1 MRNKLS
7 FRVAYTLVTTAFTL
21 GLLFLLLSVIGVF
34 FGSGGSISWNNIEL
48 KVSVASNN
56 KWITAI
62 VEETGKS
69 KPYNEYVLNEKGDTI
84 GRNSGSRE
92 IMDTLKVFK
101 KEDFVEHIE
110 DPTIKL
116 PLSYFKKSGNI
127 NYILLQ
133 SRVFLL
139 VLLWEYILY
148 QLFLILYD
156 LKNEIFFIQSNTRR
170 MRRIGYAFIFMC
182 LLDFKYDFNVFL
194 SPENALIIHSG
205 SKVSFFTGNFF
216 LYLTIA
222 SIVFVLSWVFN
233 QGTQLKQENDL
244 TV

>member
-7 FRVAYTLVTTAFTL
+7 FRIAYTLVTAAFTS
-21 GLLFLLLSVIGVF
+21 GLLFLLISVIGVIV
-34 FGSGGSISWNNIEL
+34 GGGGTISWDEIEL
-48 KVSVASNN
+48 KVSGRSSN

-62 VEETGKS
+62 VEETGKT
-69 KPYNEYVLNEKGDTI
+69 KPYDEYVLNEKGDTV
-84 GRNSGSRE
+84 GSNSGLRE
-92 IMDTLKVFK
+92 ILDTLKVFK
-101 KEDFVEHIE
+101 EKDFGEHIE
-110 DPTIKL
+110 DPTIRL
-116 PLSYFKKSGNI
+116 PLAYFKKSRTI

-156 LKNEIFFIQSNTRR
+156 LKNEIFFIRSNTRR

-182 LLDFKYDFNVFL
+182 LLDFKYHYNVFL
-194 SPENALIIHSG
+194 SPKNELVIHGG
-205 SKVSFFTGNFF
+205 SVVNFYTGNFF
-216 LYLTIA
+216 LFLTIA

-233 QGTQLKQENDL
+233 QGSQLKQENDL